1 MSGASGRGLTMRPTR
16 WNRRQ
21 FLGASL
27 TGGAGLVL
35 LAGAGYVGYR
45 WPRPSPAP
53 SSVPTSPEE
62 INSFVSRP
70 DLQPPRMA
78 LTGRPVARER
88 GTARYIFLAPKG
100 YSTGGPG
107 QQGLMI
113 VDFEGHLVWFQPLS
127 TFAMGLDVQDFQGQ
141 PHLTW
146 WEGDIVSG
154 YGKGVGVIADSSY
167 QRVAT
172 VHAQNGLQADLHEFA
187 LTPQGTALITA
198 YDAVEADLSSLGGP
212 RKGQVLEGVVQ
223 EIDVATQR
231 LLFEW
236 RSLQHVPVEDTYQKL
251 QPSATA
257 PFDYFHVN
265 SVAVAPDGDL
275 LISSRNTWSVYKVSR
290 QTGEVVWRLGG
301 KRSTFGFGPGAR
313 FYWQHHVRPHG
324 PDHLSVFDNGASPAM
339 EKQSRAIVLA
349 LDQTAAKVTLVR
361 QYTHPAE
368 LLVPNQGS
376 FEVLPDGGAFVG
388 WGAQPY
394 VSQFAPNGELMLD
407 GRLPADDQSY
417 RAFLRDWVGR
427 PSEAP
432 ALAVGSNAV
441 GGSTVY
447 VSWNGAT
454 RVAAW
459 QILAGKSPGT
469 LEPVARAPRTG
480 FETAI
485 SVNSSGP
492 YFAALA
498 LDRAGAE
505 LGRSRPQRA

>member
-1 MSGASGRGLTMRPTR
+1 MRPTR

-27 TGGAGLVL
+27 RGGAGLVL
-35 LAGAGYVGYR
+35 LAGAGYLGYR

-53 SSVPTSPEE
+53 SPSPITPEAV
-62 INSFVSRP
+62 NSFVSRP
-70 DLQPPRMA
+70 DLQPPRMV
-78 LTGRPVARER
+78 LTGRPGARTGR
-88 GTARYIFLAPKG
+88 TPRYIFLAPKG
-100 YSTGGPG
+100 YTTGGPG

-113 VDFEGHLVWFQPLS
+113 VDLEGHLVWFQPSS
-127 TFAMGLDVQDFQGQ
+127 TFTMGLDVQDFQGQ
-141 PHLTW
+141 SHLTW
-146 WEGDIVSG
+146 WEGDIVNG
-154 YGKGVGVIADSSY
+154 YGKGVGVIADSTY

-172 VHAQNGLQADLHEFA
+172 VHAQNGLQADLHEFT

-198 YDAVEADLSSLGGP
+198 YDTVEADLSSLGGP
-212 RKGQVLEGVVQ
+212 RRGQVLEGVVQ
-223 EIDVATQR
+223 EIEVATQR

-251 QPSATA
+251 QPSTKA

-290 QTGEVVWRLGG
+290 QTGQVVWRLGG
-301 KRSTFGFGPGAR
+301 KHSTFSFGPGAR

-324 PDHLSVFDNGASPAM
+324 PAQLSIFDNGASPAM
-339 EKQSRAIVLA
+339 EKQSRAIVLS
-349 LDQTAAKVTLVR
+349 LNETAARVTLER

-376 FEVLPDGGAFVG
+376 VELLPDGGAFVG

-394 VSQFAPNGELMLD
+394 VSEFDPNGELVLD
-407 GRLPADDQSY
+407 GRLPADDQSC
-417 RAFLRDWVGR
+417 RAFVRDWVGR
-427 PSEAP
+427 PSEPP

-454 RVAAW
+454 EVVAW
-459 QILAGKSPGT
+459 QILAGTGPGT
-469 LEPVARAPRTG
+469 LERVARAPRTG

-492 YFAALA
+492 YFVAVALG
-498 LDRAGAE
+498 RAGSE
-505 LGRSRPQRA
+505 LGRSRLQRA